1 MSYRSA
7 NLFFSN
13 FSWRH
18 PQLQILTCARN
29 LFCKYDLA
37 IKQSILYWSSCFD
50 FNIQSIRVILLKS
63 LISKKLLMQLRIAR
77 MPKMSLKSPKCS
89 PSKIVGDSTPV
100 LKFENNQNDF
110 LCFSPGCVFYY
121 FFVSY
126 CPLTVF
132 SIWLSKIM
140 LVSVSYWS
148 GCDIKQLVYVKKYN
162 KNYHWT
168 FHLFF
173 Y

>member
-1 MSYRSA
+1 MSSRSA
-7 NLFFSN
+7 NFCFGNS
-13 FSWRH
+13 SWRH

-63 LISKKLLMQLRIAR
+63 LISKKLWMQLTIAR

-110 LCFSPGCVFYY
+110 LCFFPRLCFLLFFCFLLSPDRVFY
-121 FFVSY
+121 
-126 CPLTVF
+126 L
-132 SIWLSKIM
+132 IE
-140 LVSVSYWS
+140 
-148 GCDIKQLVYVKKYN
+148 
-162 KNYHWT
+162 
-168 FHLFF
+168 
-173 Y
+173 